1 MPSNVENKA
10 LQIWVV
16 ARVVIFC
23 GRISSLATTNSSLC
37 DAQET
42 NCRSAKFSC
51 KLFLSLLRLLKFS
64 ASGSRTHKGLTA
76 EPAWQISGFFMS
88 KADWFES

>member
-1 MPSNVENKA
+1 MPSNVENK
-10 LQIWVV
+10 
-16 ARVVIFC
+16 
-23 GRISSLATTNSSLC
+23 SLLNIC

-42 NCRSAKFSC
+42 NYRSAKFSR
-51 KLFLSLLRLLKFS
+51 KPFLSLLGLLKFS

-88 KADWFES
+88 RRLVRILAITSVSAIQQL